1 MEEKRLTGAV
11 VRAHG
16 RFFWVKTKDN
26 LLQCAVRET
35 IKTQAE
41 ARLSPVVVGD
51 YVDLEPLIDLE
62 SQADL
67 DNRKPHAV
75 IVNVHPRRTK
85 FSRPKRGREEM
96 EQIVAANIE
105 QMLIITSVA
114 RPQFKAGIIDRFLI
128 CAGKGGL
135 APVVVMNKI
144 DLEHDLDLDRLSRI
158 YGSIDVPF
166 LTTSVTEMIRIED
179 AISFLR
185 NKISIIVGQS
195 GVGKSSL
202 LNVIEKDLNLKVGD
216 ISKATQKGIHTT
228 TSVRMYPLSLGG
240 YVVDTPGLRY
250 LGLWNLDMSDLWRH
264 FPEIEARSGDCRFRN
279 CRHMAEPD
287 CAVKA
292 AVENGDI
299 FVERYESY
307 LKIFEELQTNAF

>member
-1 MEEKRLTGAV
+1 M

-16 RFFWVKTKDN
+16 RFFWVKSEDR

-35 IKTQAE
+35 IKTRAE
-41 ARLSPVVVGD
+41 AKLSPVVVGD
-51 YVDLEPLIDLE
+51 YVDLEPLIDLD

-67 DNRKPHAV
+67 DSRKPHAV

-85 FSRPKRGREEM
+85 FSRPKRGREEL

-105 QMLIITSVA
+105 QMLIMTSVA

-128 CAGKGGL
+128 SASKGGL
-135 APVVVMNKI
+135 SPVVVMNKI
-144 DLEHDLDLDRLSRI
+144 DLEHDLDIDRLSRI
-158 YGSIDVPF
+158 YRSIDVPF
-166 LTTSVTEMIRIED
+166 LTISATEIIRIEE

-185 NKISIIVGQS
+185 KKISIIVGQS

-202 LNVIEKDLNLKVGD
+202 LNVIEKDLNLKVGE
-216 ISKATQKGIHTT
+216 ISDATQKGIHTT
-228 TSVRMYPLSLGG
+228 TSVRMYPLSFGG

-250 LGLWNLDMSDLWRH
+250 LGLWDLEMCDLWRH
-264 FPEIEARSGDCRFRN
+264 FPEIEARAGDCRFRN
-279 CRHMAEPD
+279 CRHIAEPG

-299 FVERYESY
+299 FAERYESY
-307 LKIFEELQTNAF
+307 LKIFKELQTNAF

>member
-1 MEEKRLTGAV
+1 M

-16 RFFWVKTKDN
+16 RFFWVKTEDK
-26 LLQCAVRET
+26 LLQCAVRGT

-67 DNRKPHAV
+67 DSRKPHAV
-75 IVNVHPRRTK
+75 IVNVHPRRTR
-85 FSRPKRGREEM
+85 FSRPKRGREDM

-128 CAGKGGL
+128 CASKGGL
-135 APVVVMNKI
+135 SPVVMMNKI
-144 DLEHDLDLDRLSRI
+144 DLKHDLDLDRLNRI

-166 LTTSVTEMIRIED
+166 ITTSATDMIRIED
-179 AISFLR
+179 VISFLR
-185 NKISIIVGQS
+185 NKISIVVGQS

-202 LNVIEKDLNLKVGD
+202 LNVIEKDLNLKVGE
-216 ISKATQKGIHTT
+216 ISEVTQKGIHTT
-228 TSVRMYPLSLGG
+228 SSVRMYPLSLGG

-250 LGLWNLDMSDLWRH
+250 LGLWDLEMDDLWRH
-264 FPEIEARSGDCRFRN
+264 FPEIEARARDCRFRN
-279 CRHMAEPD
+279 CRHIAEPG

-292 AVENGDI
+292 AVESGDI
-299 FVERYESY
+299 FTERYESY